1 MHSVEIFS
9 TFAIEIKQKYEKP
22 IKNQTDME
30 SNETNKQAFG
40 FIRKPGI
47 ISDTENITNSSI
59 DKILSDTAT
68 GLAGVMERVNIRASF
83 ITSKKTENGEAMQF
97 NVSDKAGKTV
107 ANVRYGKNDEGWA
120 FEYMMSGDG
129 RIHWL
134 LPSIANVFREDS
146 FDSMCR
152 RFGEVFESYNADT
165 RR

>member
-1 MHSVEIFS
+1 
-9 TFAIEIKQKYEKP
+9 
-22 IKNQTDME
+22 ME
-30 SNETNKQAFG
+30 TNETTKQAFG

-47 ISDTENITNSSI
+47 ISDTENITNGSI
-59 DKILSDTAT
+59 DKILSETAT

-83 ITSKKTENGEAMQF
+83 ITGKKADNSEAMQF

-107 ANVRYGKNDEGWA
+107 ANVRYGKHDEGWA

-165 RR
+165 K

>member
-1 MHSVEIFS
+1 
-9 TFAIEIKQKYEKP
+9 
-22 IKNQTDME
+22 ME
-30 SNETNKQAFG
+30 SNQTIKQESG
-40 FIRKPGI
+40 FIQKPGVL
-47 ISDTENITNSSI
+47 SDTEHITNGSI
-59 DKILSDTAT
+59 DKILSERAT

-83 ITSKKTENGEAMQF
+83 ITGKKTENGDAMQF

-107 ANVRYGKNDEGWA
+107 ANVRYGKHDEGWT